1 MREFDFTTVPIV
13 DIVNE
18 IIVDGAT
25 NNASDIHFDPAE
37 KYLKI
42 RMRIDGDL
50 RDYSIIENKY
60 KRNLTTRIKLLSG
73 MNITES
79 RLPQDGAIK
88 TNINGKDL
96 DLRVAVLPTSF
107 GEKVVIRIL
116 DYTRSFEGIEALGF
130 TKENYK
136 RIENMLNNPNGIIL
150 VTGATGSGKST
161 TVYSM
166 LQRLNKEDTNIITV
180 EDPVEMN
187 IEGINQVQVNSEIGL
202 DFAAVLR
209 SILRED
215 PNVILIGEI
224 RDSETAKI
232 AVRASITGHLVLS
245 TLHTNNSLTTIERL
259 LDMDVERYLL
269 STSVKG
275 IISQTLAKRMCQ
287 KCKKQRATTDAEKRI
302 FKKVLGQNVN
312 FIYEPGGCPNCRNG
326 YKGRIALQEVLFLN
340 DEIRDAINENINR
353 AELRDMIYKRGT
365 KTLFQDGLLKVI
377 DGITTMEEVF
387 RLVDVDDDFDNVYG
401 KDNEEYEQ
409 QIENEETS
417 DELDEVNEEE
427 ETNEAIDEN
436 INDEEI
442 DENNEIGNN
451 EDNSEEHKN
460 DWFNTPNLTELLNQ
474 INKEPDKNDI
484 NDNDSEEQHDDLINT
499 TDLTDLLNQINDDSE
514 IQNNDSAIGNIE
526 NNDVNL
532 STDIENDNKQ
542 NNLFDETSL
551 NELLNQENDN
561 KTFGRDNII
570 TDTNENNNIN
580 FDNLNS
586 DIELS
591 QDDENNNQHDDL
603 LNEITLNELLN
614 QENNDDETLERYNII
629 TDTDKNNWIINNSDI
644 SNDIESENKQNNLFD
659 ETSLN
664 DLLNQENEDIDENMK
679 RYNITI
685 NVENNKLNDNV
696 NISEKDELKNKHD
709 DLINEHSF
717 GDLSNEEYKNDW
729 FNTPNLTE
737 LLNQNNNDLNE
748 EELIKSDNN
757 NIEEQTQNKKNEDKN
772 SSNYTDDLINIIN
785 QGFFE

>member
-60 KRNLTTRIKLLSG
+60 KRNLTTRIKLLAG

-116 DYTRSFEGIEALGF
+116 DYTRSFEGVEALGF
-130 TKENYK
+130 TKENYE
-136 RIENMLNNPNGIIL
+136 RIENMLANPNGIIL

-187 IEGINQVQVNSEIGL
+187 IEGLNQVQVNSEIGL

-245 TLHTNNSLTTIERL
+245 TLHTNNSLATIERL

-269 STSVKG
+269 STSLKG

-302 FKKVLGQNVN
+302 FKKVLGQDVN

-353 AELRDMIYKRGT
+353 AELRDMIYKKGT

-401 KDNEEYEQ
+401 KDDESKNNLVRENDKTIIKDELPKNEEIKTNLDDTTNINDLLKQ
-409 QIENEETS
+409 ADENEDNDVNKETIIS
-417 DELDEVNEEE
+417 DIDNLSHLNNSLSEVNEEQE
-427 ETNEAIDEN
+427 KIF
-436 INDEEI
+436 INDDISKINESTSQYDKNEESK
-442 DENNEIGNN
+442 NN
-451 EDNSEEHKN
+451 
-460 DWFNTPNLTELLNQ
+460 WFNSPNLTELLNKVEDNDVNNNDDKILHNEN
-474 INKEPDKNDI
+474 INKNKTSPIFEDKEKSQNDWF
-484 NDNDSEEQHDDLINT
+484 NT
-499 TDLTDLLNQINDDSE
+499 TDLTN
-514 IQNNDSAIGNIE
+514 
-526 NNDVNL
+526 
-532 STDIENDNKQ
+532 
-542 NNLFDETSL
+542 
-551 NELLNQENDN
+551 
-561 KTFGRDNII
+561 
-570 TDTNENNNIN
+570 
-580 FDNLNS
+580 
-586 DIELS
+586 
-591 QDDENNNQHDDL
+591 L
-603 LNEITLNELLN
+603 LNEV
-614 QENNDDETLERYNII
+614 
-629 TDTDKNNWIINNSDI
+629 
-644 SNDIESENKQNNLFD
+644 SNDNSKEEENYEINTKTDNKDFSNSNIDDYQKNTFSEEIEPVNKVNN
-659 ETSLN
+659 TI
-664 DLLNQENEDIDENMK
+664 QESKIEQK
-679 RYNITI
+679 
-685 NVENNKLNDNV
+685 
-696 NISEKDELKNKHD
+696 
-709 DLINEHSF
+709 
-717 GDLSNEEYKNDW
+717 
-729 FNTPNLTE
+729 
-737 LLNQNNNDLNE
+737 NE
-748 EELIKSDNN
+748 EEAS
-757 NIEEQTQNKKNEDKN
+757 TG
-772 SSNYTDDLINIIN
+772 YTDDLINLIN